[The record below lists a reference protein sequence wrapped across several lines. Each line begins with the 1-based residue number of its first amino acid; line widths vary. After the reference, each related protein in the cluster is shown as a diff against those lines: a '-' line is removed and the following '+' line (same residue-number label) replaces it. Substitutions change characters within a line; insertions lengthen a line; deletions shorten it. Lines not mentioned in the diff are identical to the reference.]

1 VREVLAGSTLG
12 VSWSIEVE
20 ERSAEDFMTMARLE
34 LDGRRAGSGMGG
46 PKLWPGQ
53 PVNVFTGFSD
63 RVPHVMVLVRAAED
77 VISVHA
83 VSDGGRYA
91 ETEDERGRSFDVPLS
106 PVDPESQL
114 RYGLA
119 LLPEG
124 EGLWDVRAALVDG
137 RSWSQLAASRG

>member
-1 VREVLAGSTLG
+1 VREVSAGSTLG
-12 VSWSIEVE
+12 VSWWIEVE

-53 PVNVFTGFSD
+53 PVNVFTGFND
-63 RVPHVMVLVRAAED
+63 RVPHVMVLVRAADD
-77 VISVHA
+77 VIGVRA

-91 ETEDERGRSFDVPLS
+91 ETEDERGRSFEVPLS

-119 LLPEG
+119 LLPQG

-137 RSWSQLAASRG
+137 RSWSQLAARRG